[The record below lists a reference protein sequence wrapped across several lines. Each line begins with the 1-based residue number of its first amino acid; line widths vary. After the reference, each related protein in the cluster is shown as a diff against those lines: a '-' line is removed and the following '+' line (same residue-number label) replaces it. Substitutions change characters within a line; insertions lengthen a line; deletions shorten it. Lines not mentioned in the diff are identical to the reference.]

1 MTGSGIDEYIA
12 SFPADVQAVL
22 QEIRRRIRAAVPGA
36 AETISYR
43 IPAITLNGRRLIY
56 FAAWRHH
63 ISVYP
68 VPAGDAA
75 FRQDIGPYRHG
86 KGTVRF
92 PLRQPVPYH
101 LIEQI
106 AVLQGDQPPPAPLV
120 DWRLPGP
127 SRVDLAQRF
136 QTGHR

>member
-75 FRQDIGPYRHG
+75 FRQDIGPYLHG

-92 PLRQPVPYH
+92 PLSQPVPYH
-101 LIEQI
+101 LIEQM
-106 AVLQGDQPPPAPLV
+106 AVL
-120 DWRLPGP
+120 
-127 SRVDLAQRF
+127 LAGQR
-136 QTGHR
+136 G

>member
-1 MTGSGIDEYIA
+1 MTESGVDQYIG

-22 QEIRRRIRAAVPGA
+22 QEIRRRIRAAVPGV

-43 IPAITLNGRRLIY
+43 IPAMTLNGRRLIY

-68 VPAGDAA
+68 VPAGDPA
-75 FRQDIGPYRHG
+75 FRRDIEPYLHG

-92 PLRQPVPYH
+92 PLSQPVPYQ
-101 LIEQI
+101 LIEQM
-106 AVLQGDQPPPAPLV
+106 ATL
-120 DWRLPGP
+120 
-127 SRVDLAQRF
+127 LARER
-136 QTGHR
+136 G